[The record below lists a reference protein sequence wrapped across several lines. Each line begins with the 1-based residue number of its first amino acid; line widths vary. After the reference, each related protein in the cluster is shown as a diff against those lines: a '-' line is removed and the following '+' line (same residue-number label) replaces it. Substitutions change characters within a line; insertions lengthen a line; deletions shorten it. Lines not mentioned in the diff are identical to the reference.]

1 MLMSGTAIKLALFAV
16 LIGIIVAQSD
26 FSNGNSIKAGVCLLA
41 DTARAIMA
49 SVIFALIIM
58 AAVVYAAGQVF
69 GAETRSRAT
78 VWATAMIIG
87 AVMGI
92 LIFVLVPQIL
102 QAFGGMQIDVEG
114 AC

>member
-1 MLMSGTAIKLALFAV
+1 MSGTSIKLALFAIF
-16 LIGIIVAQSD
+16 IGIIAAQVSSD
-26 FSNGNSIKAGVCLLA
+26 GSSIKSGVCMLA
-41 DTARAIMA
+41 DTAKAIMA

-87 AVMGI
+87 AVIGI

-102 QAFGGMQIDVEG
+102 QAFGGTELNVEG

>member
-1 MLMSGTAIKLALFAV
+1 MSGTAIKLALFAIF
-16 LIGIIVAQSD
+16 IGIIAAQSD
-26 FSNGNSIKAGVCLLA
+26 FSNGNSIKEGICMLA

-78 VWATAMIIG
+78 VWATAMLIG
-87 AVMGI
+87 AVIGI
-92 LIFVLVPQIL
+92 LIYVLVPQIL
-102 QAFGGMQIDVEG
+102 DTFAGVQVDVQG

>member
-1 MLMSGTAIKLALFAV
+1 MSNTAIKLVLFAFFISV
-16 LIGIIVAQSD
+16 IAAQSSD
-26 FSNGNSIKAGVCLLA
+26 GNSIKEGVCMLA
-41 DTARAIMA
+41 DTAKAIMA

-87 AVMGI
+87 AVIGI
-92 LIFVLVPQIL
+92 LIFVLVPEIL
-102 QAFGGMQIDVEG
+102 QAFGGSQLDVQG